1 MAFSSIKSALIDY
14 RVEKIDSDYD
24 EETWSYLAEVLKGD
38 DIDFD
43 EKHDW
48 LCGMFPLLN
57 DMNSKE
63 IVKCL
68 INISKGISMKSPE
81 NCAIFSNPKL
91 INDQSQNDQI
101 VPDEIIDLNDGS
113 CYDEED
119 NDDDCDDYDNEHH
132 HNYEFCSRGNS
143 MRNNS
148 NKTHNE
154 KILDDYIFKFQD
166 YLSEFDVDRSTLDD
180 IIIQY
185 ILELI
190 VDIERTDEV
199 ALIIQPYFP
208 NVSEVLITELSEH
221 FINLSKKYNEEKL
234 NCINSLIAASIPDG
248 FETQGIECGNSL
260 SSLENVDDHET
271 SKGGLNLLEE
281 ILSEYPA
288 QALEDFQLLGSML
301 PDVPKD
307 VLLFVY
313 LIEHQRDKYNT
324 IQFFLDVNETDRGR
338 IYDDFKNRFK
348 LFIERFIR
356 KI

>member
-1 MAFSSIKSALIDY
+1 
-14 RVEKIDSDYD
+14 
-24 EETWSYLAEVLKGD
+24 
-38 DIDFD
+38 
-43 EKHDW
+43 
-48 LCGMFPLLN
+48 
-57 DMNSKE
+57 
-63 IVKCL
+63 
-68 INISKGISMKSPE
+68 
-81 NCAIFSNPKL
+81 
-91 INDQSQNDQI
+91 
-101 VPDEIIDLNDGS
+101 
-113 CYDEED
+113 
-119 NDDDCDDYDNEHH
+119 
-132 HNYEFCSRGNS
+132 